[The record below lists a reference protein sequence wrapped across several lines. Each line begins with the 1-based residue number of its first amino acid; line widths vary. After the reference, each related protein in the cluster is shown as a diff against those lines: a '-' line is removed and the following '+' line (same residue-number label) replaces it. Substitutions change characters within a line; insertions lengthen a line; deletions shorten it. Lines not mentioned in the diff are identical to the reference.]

1 MFAKRNSL
9 TLALLWIVILAV
21 GTFWYFQDV
30 KKLKA
35 ALTQQ
40 KASKRLLEESQKEIR
55 RLTDVE
61 TVHGDI
67 SHEWQERTK
76 RIISAEEPAFTLS
89 YLNWILQSNNLNIYY
104 DFVLNSKNQKDDVTE
119 FIYTLTGEGT
129 YRDIN
134 RMLWHITYEPI
145 LYVINTFVLSQT
157 KDNAEYLQFRMQLK
171 GFTVDSNAEAD
182 ESFADYTASSGNAY
196 MPKIDIFKPLV
207 SPKPPPRKTPAS
219 GPVVKA
225 KPTLPAKQPGEINV
239 ENSTLKAVTAN
250 SIFLS
255 EGSGVLKELKLG
267 SSVYLGK
274 LVRIDQQRNEA
285 EFIITKFGKSQ
296 RVVLTI
302 DQRQ

>member
-9 TLALLWIVILAV
+9 TLVLIWIVILAV

-30 KKLKA
+30 KKLTA

-40 KASKRLLEESQKEIR
+40 KNSKRLLEESQKEIR

-61 TVHGDI
+61 TTHTDI
-67 SHEWQERTK
+67 SHNWQERPK

-104 DFVLNSKNQKDDVTE
+104 DFVLNSKTQKDDVTE
-119 FIYTLTGEGT
+119 FTYTLTGEGT
-129 YRDIN
+129 YRDLN

-145 LYVINTFVLSQT
+145 LYVINSFILDQTSQ
-157 KDNAEYLQFRMQLK
+157 DSEYLRFTIKLK
-171 GFTVDSNAEAD
+171 GFTVESKEEAD
-182 ESFADYTASSGNAY
+182 ETFVDYTQSSGNVY
-196 MPKIDIFKPLV
+196 IPNIDVFKPLV
-207 SPKPPPRKTPAS
+207 NAPPPPKKTFVAKEK
-219 GPVVKA
+219 V
-225 KPTLPAKQPGEINV
+225 KPTLPKKQPGEINV
-239 ENSTLKAVTAN
+239 ENASLKAVTAN

-255 EGSGVLKELKLG
+255 EGSSGLKELKLG

-296 RVVLTI
+296 RIVLTI
-302 DQRQ
+302 DQRK